1 MPPKRGAKRGR
12 GRKVSNA
19 VKSYVDRAI
28 ARNTETKRITYDSGL
43 TNFNTT
49 ISSSG
54 DLNYTLPTITQGTSS
69 YNRIGTKIRI
79 KKLVIRGHLIWEG
92 TSTSGFQKVG
102 ARLMVIKSKKVPNS
116 DASTASN
123 ELSYLLEAGGGS
135 YQTFNGEVGDLHSP
149 INKKAWAVARDK
161 KHYMY
166 QQGSNADD
174 LSRSVKFFTIDLKQA
189 RNKIINYEFES
200 GTPTNWGWYL
210 AIGWALLDG
219 TSSVTPTNMSMEYVV
234 DCQFEDA

>member
-54 DLNYTLPTITQGTSS
+54 DLNYTLPTITQGTAS